1 MMFRVKVIVS
11 RDGFALVT
19 ALIAFAVLSS
29 AATAIM
35 IGTRT
40 AARTASSEVRILSA
54 RYLADAG
61 LMRLVAS
68 AEDPTDELLQQLRST
83 RQPVRWAYA
92 GGIIALS
99 MIPESGKIDVNT
111 GDPELLRRALRI
123 AVQDDRRAEEIA
135 RSVFQ
140 SRERKQLYTTPL
152 ALLPPRERLLPVASR
167 IRSMFTVMTRC
178 KGIDPGS
185 ASDDVLRSLP
195 GMTDRQIE
203 VLRGVQRGVASFEG
217 TWEHSSNAGLFEPEL
232 PIYTLLA
239 VAYAPDG
246 TVARRQATIAVDPHS
261 RRSAVVV
268 WDDLAEPL
276 EIPGGTS

>member
-1 MMFRVKVIVS
+1 MMFRAEVIVR

-19 ALIAFAVLSS
+19 ALIVFAVLSFT
-29 AATAIM
+29 ATAIM
-35 IGTRT
+35 IGSRN
-40 AARTASSEVRILSA
+40 AARAASSEVRVLSA

-92 GGIIALS
+92 DGVIALS

-135 RSVFQ
+135 ESVFQ
-140 SRERKQLYTTPL
+140 ARERKQVYTTPL
-152 ALLPPRERLLPVASR
+152 ALLSPRERLLPVASR
-167 IRSMFTVMTRC
+167 IRSMFTVMTQR

-195 GMTDRQIE
+195 GMTARQIE
-203 VLRGVQRGVASFEG
+203 VLRAAQRGVESFNG
-217 TWEHSSNAGLFEPEL
+217 IWERSSYAALFEPEQ

-261 RRSAVVV
+261 RRSAIVV
-268 WDDLAEPL
+268 WGDLVEPL
-276 EIPGGTS
+276 EIPGGAL